1 MLGYA
6 PNVSWLF
13 TDRPFA
19 ERLKAVLDL
28 GFEAVE
34 FGFPSHADLDALA
47 SARQEFG
54 LHVVMFNQDVP
65 VWDSANRGYLADP
78 ARRGE
83 FHSTLAQ
90 ALEIASRLG
99 AEKIML
105 PAGVSLPETR
115 REVQVECAL
124 ENLRA
129 AAPMA
134 AQAHV
139 VLTIE
144 VLNPTDNPGYF
155 LTSSK
160 DALDIVRRVEHP
172 CVRFQMDTYHLQ
184 RLEGNLLGMLNAN
197 IDWIG
202 HIQFAD
208 EPGRHEPG
216 TGAICFAELEAAAEA
231 GGYRGY
237 VGLEYNPLGSSAQ
250 ALAWVPAAR
259 RAPAGRLKPLQAAFD
274 PPSRANTAG
283 EVGD

>member
-1 MLGYA
+1 MQL
-6 PNVSWLF
+6 
-13 TDRPFA
+13 
-19 ERLKAVLDL
+19 
-28 GFEAVE
+28 
-34 FGFPSHADLDALA
+34 
-47 SARQEFG
+47 
-54 LHVVMFNQDVP
+54 
-65 VWDSANRGYLADP
+65 
-78 ARRGE
+78 
-83 FHSTLAQ
+83 
-90 ALEIASRLG
+90 
-99 AEKIML
+99 
-105 PAGVSLPETR
+105 
-115 REVQVECAL
+115 ECAL

-184 RLEGNLLGMLNAN
+184 RLEGNLLGTLRAN

-202 HIQFAD
+202 HLQFAD

-237 VGLEYNPLGSSAQ
+237 IGLEYTPLASSAQ

-259 RAPAGRLKPLQAAFD
+259 RSPAGRLKPLQAAFD
-274 PPSRANTAG
+274 PLSAQTRPVRLGTEANGAHGAARARPADLGRDRRAVHAAGTTPGEPGPTAG
-283 EVGD
+283 AAGLAHSRTRP